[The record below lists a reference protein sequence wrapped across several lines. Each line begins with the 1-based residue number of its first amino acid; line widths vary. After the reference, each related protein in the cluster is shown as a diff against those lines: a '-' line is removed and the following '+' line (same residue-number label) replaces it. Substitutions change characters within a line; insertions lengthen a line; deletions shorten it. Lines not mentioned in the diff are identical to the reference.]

1 MSGIAIYMEG
11 GGKGHSTKAAL
22 RQGMDAFL
30 QPLKDAARKKELH
43 WKLVCCGPRNEA
55 FQRFQSAV
63 NNRDDAVNVLLVDAE
78 GPVNQAPRRH
88 LRDRDGWDLSFT
100 GENTV
105 HLMVQTMETWI
116 VADPAALKS
125 YNGNKG
131 FKVEKLPSAPDL
143 ETVPKAAVESSLR
156 EATTGTQ
163 KGRYQKIKHA
173 SDLLKRIDVERVKN
187 RCRHCRRLFDALE
200 RIINQCGVT

>member
-11 GGKGHSTKAAL
+11 GGKGKGKATL
-22 RQGMDAFL
+22 RLGMDAFL
-30 QPLKDAARKKELH
+30 QPLKNAAKEKKLG

-55 FQRFQSAV
+55 FRGFQAAV
-63 NNRDDAVNVLLVDAE
+63 NNGDATVHVLLVDAE
-78 GPVNQAPRRH
+78 GPVNQNQSPRRH
-88 LRDRDGWDLSFT
+88 LRDRDGWNLSFT

-125 YNGNKG
+125 YYGNKD

-143 ETVPKAAVESSLR
+143 ETVPKADVESSLR
-156 EATTGTQ
+156 EATEKTQ
-163 KGRYQKIKHA
+163 KGCYQKIKHA
-173 SDLLKRIDVERVKN
+173 SDLLKKINAATVKK
-187 RCRHCRRLFDALE
+187 RCYHCRRLFDTL
-200 RIINQCGVT
+200 RQIINAA